1 MQQNAAMTNNDTT
14 SSDTAGDG
22 MTGSDTAGDGMTG
35 SDMTGSDMTGNDRAN
50 HSDPANHGGYERF
63 TVKQRL
69 TMMVNRYEIRSVNAD
84 GGEGP
89 LIAMAQQK
97 RMAFKE
103 QVTFYTDETR
113 TQPVFGFKA
122 RKRLDLGATYDVTDA
137 SGTPIGTF
145 RKEFAKS
152 LLRSTWQLSAADGLQ
167 ATGTERN
174 HTIAVVRRIW
184 GLVPFIGEIPVPFL
198 FHFDFTAPD
207 GSIVLSS
214 VRRRSLRDRYD
225 VELPAAPNG
234 WRLDW
239 RVGAAM
245 AVALDA
251 LQSR

>member
-1 MQQNAAMTNNDTT
+1 MAASGVQQNVPMTDIPNADLPRV
-14 SSDTAGDG
+14 AGYD
-22 MTGSDTAGDGMTG
+22 
-35 SDMTGSDMTGNDRAN
+35 
-50 HSDPANHGGYERF
+50 RF
-63 TVKQRL
+63 TIKQKI
-69 TMMVNRYEIRSVNAD
+69 TMMVNRYEIRSVAAD

-89 LIAMAQQK
+89 VIAMAQQK

-103 QVTFYTDETR
+103 QVTFYADEAR
-113 TQPVFGFKA
+113 NQPVFGFKA
-122 RKRLDLGATYDVTDA
+122 RQRMDLAATYDVTDA
-137 SGTPIGTF
+137 AGMPIGSF

-152 LLRSTWQLSAADGLQ
+152 LLRSTWQLTTADGLQ

-174 HTIAVVRRIW
+174 QNVAIARRVW
-184 GLVPFIGEIPVPFL
+184 EMVPIISDIPSPFL

-207 GSIVLSS
+207 GTLVLSS
-214 VRRRSLRDRYD
+214 VRKRTLRDRYD
-225 VELPAAPNG
+225 VELPASPSG

>member
-1 MQQNAAMTNNDTT
+1 MPDMTNNE
-14 SSDTAGDG
+14 
-22 MTGSDTAGDGMTG
+22 
-35 SDMTGSDMTGNDRAN
+35 
-50 HSDPANHGGYERF
+50 GYDRF
-63 TVKQRL
+63 TIKQKI
-69 TMMVNRYEIRSVNAD
+69 TMMVNRYEIRSVDAN

-89 LIAMAQQK
+89 VIAVAQQK

-103 QVTFYTDETR
+103 QVTFYADEAR

-122 RKRLDLGATYDVTDA
+122 RQRMDLAATYDVTDA
-137 SGTPIGTF
+137 TGTPIGSF
-145 RKEFAKS
+145 RKEFGKS
-152 LLRSTWQLSAADGLQ
+152 LLRSTWQLTATDGLQ

-174 HTIAVVRRIW
+174 PNIAIARRLWEFLPVVND
-184 GLVPFIGEIPVPFL
+184 LPSPFL

-207 GSIVLSS
+207 GSIILSS
-214 VRRRSLRDRYD
+214 VRKRSLRDRYD
-225 VELPAAPNG
+225 VELPSSPNG

>member
-1 MQQNAAMTNNDTT
+1 MTDTT
-14 SSDTAGDG
+14 Q
-22 MTGSDTAGDGMTG
+22 
-35 SDMTGSDMTGNDRAN
+35 
-50 HSDPANHGGYERF
+50 RF
-63 TVKQRL
+63 ALRQKI
-69 TMMVNRYEIRSVNAD
+69 TMMVNRYEIRSVDAN

-89 LIAMAQQK
+89 VIAVAQQK

-103 QVTFYTDETR
+103 QVTFYADEAR

-122 RKRLDLGATYDVTDA
+122 RKRMDLGATYDITDA
-137 SGTPIGTF
+137 TGTPIGTF

-152 LLRSTWQLSAADGLQ
+152 LLRSTWELTTADGLV
-167 ATGTERN
+167 AMGTERN
-174 HTIAVVRRIW
+174 HAIAILRRVW
-184 GLVPFIGEIPVPFL
+184 GLVPIVGDIPVPFL

-214 VRRRSLRDRYD
+214 ERRRSVRDRYD
-225 VELPAAPNG
+225 VELPAAANG

>member
-1 MQQNAAMTNNDTT
+1 MPAPGMHQNA
-14 SSDTAGDG
+14 
-22 MTGSDTAGDGMTG
+22 
-35 SDMTGSDMTGNDRAN
+35 DMTINAV
-50 HSDPANHGGYERF
+50 YERF
-63 TVKQRL
+63 TIKQKI
-69 TMMVNRYEIRSVNAD
+69 TMMVNRYEIRSVDAE

-89 LIAMAQQK
+89 VIAVAQQK

-103 QVTFYTDETR
+103 QVTFYADEAR

-122 RKRLDLGATYDVTDA
+122 RQRMDLGATYDVTDA
-137 SGTPIGTF
+137 TGTPIGSF

-152 LLRSTWQLSAADGLQ
+152 LLRSTWQLTAADGLQ

-174 HTIAVVRRIW
+174 QNVAIARRLW
-184 GLVPFIGEIPVPFL
+184 EVVPFISELPSPFL

-225 VELPAAPNG
+225 VELPTSPSG

>member
-1 MQQNAAMTNNDTT
+1 MTNDDMTNN
-14 SSDTAGDG
+14 AG
-22 MTGSDTAGDGMTG
+22 S
-35 SDMTGSDMTGNDRAN
+35 
-50 HSDPANHGGYERF
+50 ERF
-63 TVKQRL
+63 TIKQKI
-69 TMMVNRYEIRSVNAD
+69 TMMVNRYEIRSVDANGA
-84 GGEGP
+84 EGP
-89 LIAMAQQK
+89 LIAIAQQK

-103 QVTFYTDETR
+103 QVTFYADEAR

-122 RKRLDLGATYDVTDA
+122 RQRMDLAATYDVTDA
-137 SGTPIGTF
+137 SGTPIGSF

-152 LLRSTWQLSAADGLQ
+152 LLRSTWQLTAADGLQ

-174 HTIAVVRRIW
+174 QNVAIARRLW
-184 GLVPFIGEIPVPFL
+184 ELVPVVGDLPSPFL

-214 VRRRSLRDRYD
+214 VRRRSVRDRYD
-225 VELPAAPNG
+225 VELPTSPNG

-245 AVALDA
+245 AVALVA

>member
-1 MQQNAAMTNNDTT
+1 VELQNLEN
-14 SSDTAGDG
+14 
-22 MTGSDTAGDGMTG
+22 
-35 SDMTGSDMTGNDRAN
+35 
-50 HSDPANHGGYERF
+50 F
-63 TVKQRL
+63 TVAQRL
-69 TMMVNRYEIRSVNAD
+69 TLMVNRYEIRSVDANGA
-84 GGEGP
+84 EGP

-103 QVTFYTDETR
+103 QVTFYADEAR

-122 RKRLDLGATYDVTDA
+122 RQRMDLNATYDVTDSA
-137 SGTPIGTF
+137 GTPIGSF
-145 RKEFAKS
+145 RKEFRES
-152 LLRSTWQLSAADGLQ
+152 LLRSTWQLTAADGLQ
-167 ATGTERN
+167 AKGTERN
-174 HTIAVVRRIW
+174 PNVAILRRLW
-184 GLVPFIGEIPVPFL
+184 DFLPFISDLPSPFL

-225 VELPAAPNG
+225 VELPTLPNG

>member
-1 MQQNAAMTNNDTT
+1 MSSDMTRTACQHPAVQQNADMTNDDMTNN
-14 SSDTAGDG
+14 A
-22 MTGSDTAGDGMTG
+22 
-35 SDMTGSDMTGNDRAN
+35 
-50 HSDPANHGGYERF
+50 GYERF
-63 TVKQRL
+63 TIKQKI
-69 TMMVNRYEIRSVNAD
+69 TMMVNRYEIRSVDANGAD
-84 GGEGP
+84 GP
-89 LIAMAQQK
+89 LIAIAQQK

-103 QVTFYTDETR
+103 QVTFYADEAR

-122 RKRLDLGATYDVTDA
+122 RQRMDLAATYDVTDA
-137 SGTPIGTF
+137 SGTPIGSF

-152 LLRSTWQLSAADGLQ
+152 LLRSTWQMTAADGLQ
-167 ATGTERN
+167 ASGTERSQN
-174 HTIAVVRRIW
+174 VAIARRLW
-184 GLVPFIGEIPVPFL
+184 ELVPVVGELPSPFL

-214 VRRRSLRDRYD
+214 VRRRSVRDRYD
-225 VELPAAPNG
+225 VELPTSPNG